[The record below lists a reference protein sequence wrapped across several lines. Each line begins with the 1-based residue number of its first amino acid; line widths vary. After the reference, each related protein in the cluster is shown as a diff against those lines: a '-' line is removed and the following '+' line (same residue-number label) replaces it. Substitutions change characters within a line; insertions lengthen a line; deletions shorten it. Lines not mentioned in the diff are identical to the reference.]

1 MPSYPVWRQR
11 ARGGHFLIL
20 DEPIPE
26 TSPVPHAQNIS
37 PSTNKMMTRNRLKPR
52 QRAFVDGVYRGLSL
66 AAAARQA
73 GYAAGSARQTGSRLM
88 QHPYIIEALERRR
101 AGYTGEPPVTADP
114 REFLIWC
121 MNDPELLG
129 MRERIA
135 VASFLM
141 AWR

>member
-1 MPSYPVWRQR
+1 MPRTR
-11 ARGGHFLIL
+11 FAETARLL
-20 DEPIPE
+20 TRRKNPP
-26 TSPVPHAQNIS
+26 T
-37 PSTNKMMTRNRLKPR
+37 TNKMMTRNRLKPR
-52 QRAFVDGVYRGLSL
+52 QRAFVDGANRGLSL

-88 QHPYIIEALERRR
+88 QHPAIIEALERRR
-101 AGYTGEPPVTADP
+101 AGYTGEPPITDDP

-141 AWR
+141 AFPTRS